1 MTLPLWPG
9 ETARV
14 EGAQGRP
21 GAGPG
26 QGPRRVS
33 LVRLSGEIAR
43 SMAAIGR
50 VAVEGEVHRPQ
61 TSRAGW
67 TYFVLRDRAAQV
79 PVACPARHAR
89 RCRAV
94 GGERVVVV
102 GTLVWGNERGQL
114 VLEAEEVTPVGEG
127 AVAAMIAETRSRL
140 AADGLLH
147 RPGRPLPRLP
157 RVIGIL
163 CGADAAVRK
172 DIESVVAVRFPGY
185 PLAVEETTVT
195 GPGAAQAIVEALGR
209 LAKVRE
215 VDVVVLARGGGDST
229 ALLPW
234 SDEEL
239 CRAVA
244 ACPVPVVSAIGHES
258 DRPLCDE
265 VADLRCGT
273 PSIAAHEVVP
283 DRHLLEDELAGLIGV
298 AATAARRRMELGGE
312 RLERADVRGSL
323 ATGLERAGNRLHH
336 AGERVRWAHPG
347 RAARAARLRLESCDW
362 RRPMAGRLTS
372 SEQRLEALARH
383 ARSLSPQHVIE
394 RGFAVVRRKDGTVV
408 RDPAQVQVGE
418 VVEVSVARGLIAARV
433 EPSVAGGGVH
443 RDPNGGANERRRPSA
458 RSTERR
464 DG

>member
-1 MTLPLWPG
+1 MTLPLWPA
-9 ETARV
+9 EPTREAR
-14 EGAQGRP
+14 
-21 GAGPG
+21 GPG
-26 QGPRRVS
+26 ESSRTQSPRRLS

-61 TSRAGW
+61 VSRAGW

-79 PVACPARHAR
+79 PVACPARHSR

-94 GGERVVVV
+94 AGERVVVV

-114 VLEAEEVTPVGEG
+114 ILEAEEVTPVGEG

-140 AADGLLH
+140 AADGLLQ
-147 RPGRPLPRLP
+147 RPGRQLPRLP
-157 RVIGIL
+157 RVIGVV

-195 GPGAAQAIVEALGR
+195 GPGAAQSIVEALWR
-209 LAKVRE
+209 LARRPGVE
-215 VDVVVLARGGGDST
+215 VVVLARGGGDST

-283 DRHLLEDELAGLIGV
+283 DRRRLEDEIGRLLASV
-298 AATAARRRMELGGE
+298 DAVARRQMELGRQ
-312 RLERADVRGSL
+312 RLQRADVGGSL
-323 ATGLERAGNRLHH
+323 ATGFERAGTVSATPATVLAGPYPRRAVQAGRRRLQ
-336 AGERVRWAHPG
+336 
-347 RAARAARLRLESCDW
+347 SCDW
-362 RRPMAGRLTS
+362 RRPVEPRLHLVGAAPRGPGPSCSFALAAARRRARVRRGPAAGRD
-372 SEQRLEALARH
+372 
-383 ARSLSPQHVIE
+383 
-394 RGFAVVRRKDGTVV
+394 RGA
-408 RDPAQVQVGE
+408 
-418 VVEVSVARGLIAARV
+418 
-433 EPSVAGGGVH
+433 
-443 RDPNGGANERRRPSA
+443 
-458 RSTERR
+458 
-464 DG
+464 